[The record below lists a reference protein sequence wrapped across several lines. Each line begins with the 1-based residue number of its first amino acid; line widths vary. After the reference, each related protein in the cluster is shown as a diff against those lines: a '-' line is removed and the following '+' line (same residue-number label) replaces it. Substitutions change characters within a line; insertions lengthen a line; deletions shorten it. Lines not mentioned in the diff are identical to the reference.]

1 LNASIQAL
9 GKIFHSQ
16 ESVSEQ
22 QLARLFDDIGVP
34 DDMCWRAVF
43 QMIFDPGT
51 TGHSGAGQNDNR
63 HKLELVMRQALDIAG
78 RAAFSR
84 QALLDLMKA
93 CNTAFVSVCHKE
105 LSDALNDLDEF
116 AKEFKSICLTRQDN
130 IKTLEKETLETVASD
145 LGIRDK
151 IRQVKIRF
159 RHTIEQFQAD
169 AVKLDHMNNTDHL
182 TGLYNRR
189 FFDRQLALELDQA
202 MKEKTWLHLLMV
214 DIDNFKRFN
223 DTYGHQIGDQALKTV
238 AKHIQTACQAEAE
251 KIGIYFFPT
260 RYGGEEFAVILPAVE
275 PGLAVTIAEGIR
287 KKIYQYTFVI
297 RTCDGTIKHKG
308 LNLSVS
314 IGGAALDHNGTADVA
329 TRRENLM
336 KQADAAMYAA
346 KKAGKNQVKIG

>member
-1 LNASIQAL
+1 MNPSIQAL
-9 GKIFHSQ
+9 GNIFHSQ

-22 QLARLFDDIGVP
+22 QLSRLFDDIGVP
-34 DDMCWRAVF
+34 PDICWRAFF

-51 TGHSGAGQNDNR
+51 TGHAGVGQNTNR
-63 HKLELVMRQALDIAG
+63 HRLEQVMHQALDIAE
-78 RAAFSR
+78 RAAFSKKE
-84 QALLDLMKA
+84 LLDLMKA
-93 CNTAFVSVCHKE
+93 CNTAFVSMCHKE

-116 AKEFKSICLTRQDN
+116 AKEFKSLCLSRQDN
-130 IKTLEKETLETVASD
+130 IQALEKETLETVASD

-169 AVKLDHMNNTDHL
+169 VVKLDHMNNTDHL
-182 TGLYNRR
+182 TGVFNRR

-202 MKEKTWLHLLMV
+202 LKEKTWLHLLMV
-214 DIDNFKRFN
+214 DIDDFKRFN

-251 KIGIYFFPT
+251 KIGIPFFPT

-275 PGLAVTIAEGIR
+275 PGLAETIAEAIR
-287 KKIYQYTFVI
+287 KKIHQYTFVI
-297 RTCDGTIKHKG
+297 RTSDGTIKHKG

-314 IGGAALDHNGTADVA
+314 VGGAALDHGETSDLASRCD
-329 TRRENLM
+329 TLM

-346 KKAGKNQVKIG
+346 KRAGKNRVKIG